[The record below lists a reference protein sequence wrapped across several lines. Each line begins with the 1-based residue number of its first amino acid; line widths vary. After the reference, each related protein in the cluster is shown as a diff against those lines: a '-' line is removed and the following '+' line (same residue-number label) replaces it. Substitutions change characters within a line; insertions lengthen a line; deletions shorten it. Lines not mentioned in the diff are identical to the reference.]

1 MLSEDDARRYT
12 WAYLLGVGASPSLE
26 NASTYIS
33 ALRKQLRKT
42 RQSVTVTTPAVLNLS
57 SRNGSIR
64 IQIRNGSAENLTV
77 RVRFNSAKLS
87 LVNPS
92 RIITLPSGSTTEVE
106 VSATTR
112 TSGQFPVSVWV
123 ATPQGNLEVVPLIT
137 IRAKVTAIAGFGQ
150 FVSISFLLILLAW
163 WWSHRRSARR
173 DKREATTVS
182 EQ

>member
-1 MLSEDDARRYT
+1 M
-12 WAYLLGVGASPSLE
+12 
-26 NASTYIS
+26 
-33 ALRKQLRKT
+33 
-42 RQSVTVTTPAVLNLS
+42 TTPAVLNLS

-92 RIITLPSGSTTEVE
+92 RIITLPSGSTTEVV

-137 IRAKVTAIAGFGQ
+137 IRAKVTAIAGF
-150 FVSISFLLILLAW
+150 LLILLAW

-173 DKREATTVS
+173 DQREATTVS